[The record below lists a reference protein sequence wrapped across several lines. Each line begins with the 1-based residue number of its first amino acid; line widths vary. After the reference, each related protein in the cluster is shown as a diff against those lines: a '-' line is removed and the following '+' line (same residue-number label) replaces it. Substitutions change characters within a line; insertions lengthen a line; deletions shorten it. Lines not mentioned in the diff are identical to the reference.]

1 MADKTFEI
9 AFWSASE
16 EYYKD
21 PSTAA
26 AAFNYA
32 VTRKGVSTL
41 FHGTQAEETKL
52 GLFVERVGCAVAWD
66 SHQDYQKF
74 VLNDHGEHTKLR
86 ELLAP
91 TRGGTS
97 VEKVHGTFTTDPYP
111 ALQAPVTEFAFVKV
125 KSEADVEKVETALNN
140 VVALAGDP
148 TSPLLAAATG
158 SLIDQPTTLLL
169 AVGWSSIE
177 AHKEAIKGGTALDS
191 IHRLVTLQVYH
202 FYLNQVKREG
212 EGTADNRSAL

>member
-9 AFWSASE
+9 AFWPASE

-32 VTRKGVSTL
+32 VGRKGVSTL

-52 GLFVERVGCAVAWD
+52 GLVVAWD

-111 ALQAPVTEFAFVKV
+111 ALQAPVTEIAFVKV
-125 KSEADVEKVETALNN
+125 KSEADMDKVEAALNDI
-140 VVALAGDP
+140 VALAGDP
-148 TSPLLAAATG
+148 TSPFPAAATG

-169 AVGWSSIE
+169 AVGWSSVE
-177 AHKEAIKGGTALDS
+177 AHTEAVKGGTLDS
-191 IHRLVTLQVYH
+191 ILRVITLQTVQVYH

>member
-1 MADKTFEI
+1 MADKAFEI
-9 AFWSASE
+9 AFWSTSE

-26 AAFNYA
+26 AAFNY
-32 VTRKGVSTL
+32 VVGRKGVSTL

-52 GLFVERVGCAVAWD
+52 GLFVAWD

-74 VLNDHGEHTKLR
+74 VVNDYVEHAKLR

-91 TRGGTS
+91 TRSGTP

-111 ALQAPVTEFAFVKV
+111 AFQAPVTEFAFVKV
-125 KSEADVEKVETALNN
+125 TSDADVEKVEASLNN

-177 AHKEAIKGGTALDS
+177 AHKEAIKGGGALDS
-191 IHRLVTLQVYH
+191 ILHLVTLQVYH

-212 EGTADNRSAL
+212 EGNADNRSAL